1 MVDPTPELP
10 VPQEAHRGDSVL
22 VALLPP
28 LPEQS
33 ALRVVAAFFRAVVT
47 EDSEALSVLMTADAN
62 VSSNGR
68 SPPSAMLDH
77 WRGRLRHFKYQSLA
91 AETLY
96 QTADVESY
104 RFRNLEVFRA
114 GRPARPAKWCR
125 AISCSRS
132 LYGWCAKAPSAC
144 SATRSCFSCAGA
156 ESDFSSGKP
165 SKTFRPNSVAEAQL
179 LRLPSSELTSC
190 VAGLAWNPE
199 DDTIDSMAMPGSAV
213 CQRCGASSAPGVSE
227 VPFCGAPTG
236 SGWRKVPPANQS

>member
-1 MVDPTPELP
+1 MLAACASSPARPKGVTTFATAGELPEAPRQPTGVVVDPTPELP

-62 VSSNGR
+62 VSTNGR

-104 RFRNLEVFRA
+104 HFRDLEVVRA
-114 GRPARPAKWCR
+114 GRPPRPA
-125 AISCSRS
+125 
-132 LYGWCAKAPSAC
+132 
-144 SATRSCFSCAGA
+144 
-156 ESDFSSGKP
+156 EMVQSDLLLKVPLRVVREGGERMFGDEIV
-165 SKTFRPNSVAEAQL
+165 FL
-179 LRLPSSELTSC
+179 LRRSGERFLIRQTI
-190 VAGLAWNPE
+190 E
-199 DDTIDSMAMPGSAV
+199 DFQA
-213 CQRCGASSAPGVSE
+213 Q
-227 VPFCGAPTG
+227 
-236 SGWRKVPPANQS
+236 